1 MSALTTPRQDG
12 FAMPA
17 EWAPHQAV
25 WMCWPYRTD
34 NWRANGAP
42 AQQAFAARPGTAPLE
57 VPIPTPSATASAGGM
72 NDENM
77 PGMNHG
83 DMGGM
88 TDEEMPG
95 MNHSDPEMNDDNM
108 PGMHHEETSGM
119 SDEEMPGMNHGGTTV
134 GGTTEAGGSGANNS
148 SHSHAEEP
156 TSSEPR
162 PTAALVGA
170 FAAVNAGVMGTAFVL
185 RRRER
190 GKGGERRGRATT

>member
-1 MSALTTPRQDG
+1 MLTRAIVVTAVSAVVLFPL
-12 FAMPA
+12 A
-17 EWAPHQAV
+17 
-25 WMCWPYRTD
+25 
-34 NWRANGAP
+34 